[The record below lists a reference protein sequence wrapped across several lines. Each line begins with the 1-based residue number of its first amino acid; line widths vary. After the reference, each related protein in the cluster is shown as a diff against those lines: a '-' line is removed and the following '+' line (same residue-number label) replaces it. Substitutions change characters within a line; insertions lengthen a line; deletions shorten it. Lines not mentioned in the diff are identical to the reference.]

1 MKKILLALFVMCSAL
16 SFSAKVI
23 KATDIDVK
31 GNIVYEAGQNAPYT
45 GFIDTYNEKNVLLAR
60 TEFKNGIQDGSS
72 KLYYPSG
79 KLYSEATFQNGK
91 QVGVQKDYYE
101 NGKVAAETT
110 YKNSQPNGPAKIYDE
125 NGKLLQQAT
134 FKNGQQIK

>member
-1 MKKILLALFVMCSAL
+1 MKKLLLALFVMCSAL

-31 GNIVYEAGQNAPYT
+31 GNVVYEAGQNAPYT
-45 GFIDTYNEKNVLLAR
+45 GFIETYNEKNVLLAR
-60 TEFKNGIQDGSS
+60 SEFKNGIQDGSS
-72 KLYYPSG
+72 KIYFPNG

-101 NGKVAAETT
+101 NGKVKIETA
-110 YKNSQPNGPAKIYDE
+110 YKNGLRNGVSKAYDE
-125 NGKLLQQAT
+125 NGKLVEQAT
-134 FKNGQQIK
+134 FKNGKEVK